1 METSPSNADRLEEKT
16 GNNTPDMMITGFA
29 VAYNDKCRGAQWKKP
44 KQLLI
49 KEMRRLSNTTFYI
62 LRVSQVYSG
71 DGILMAQH
79 RRAGRLVDRCNEDLS
94 HGTVFLQ

>member
-1 METSPSNADRLEEKT
+1 MQRCAVEEAETIVNQRNATSFKH
-16 GNNTPDMMITGFA
+16 A
-29 VAYNDKCRGAQWKKP
+29 
-44 KQLLI
+44 
-49 KEMRRLSNTTFYI
+49 FYI

-79 RRAGRLVDRCNEDLS
+79 REAGRLVDRCNEDLS

>member
-1 METSPSNADRLEEKT
+1 METSPSNADRLKEKT

-71 DGILMAQH
+71 KGFSNHSTEELADWLTDATKI
-79 RRAGRLVDRCNEDLS
+79 
-94 HGTVFLQ
+94 